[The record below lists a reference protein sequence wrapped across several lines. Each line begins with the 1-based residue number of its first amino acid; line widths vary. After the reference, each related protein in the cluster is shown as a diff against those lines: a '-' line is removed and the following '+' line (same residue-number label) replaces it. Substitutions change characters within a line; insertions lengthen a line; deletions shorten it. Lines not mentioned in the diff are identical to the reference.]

1 MGRHTN
7 KHRPITDNFDRV
19 YIELP
24 GLPQIA
30 TIVAMPLKTIF
41 INSTAAYWANV
52 DKVIFDVEEL
62 QAYLAMWAVW

>member
-24 GLPQIA
+24 GLPQIS

-52 DKVIFDVEEL
+52 DKVIFDLDEL
-62 QAYLAMWAVW
+62 AAYFPELRG